1 MYWAIFS
8 CVRIAN
14 TPEKYKMPRNIIQMK
29 LYTDFRNVMSNWMI
43 NFFVSPL
50 SRAWSLSLF
59 LATRDCVL
67 RFKSFPYIHYMF
79 RKDTRN
85 YDNVSR
91 WNYYS
96 KVRKFL
102 KKSHEYIF
110 FKTETFFH
118 LRSVIS
124 TPRLVKVSQ
133 LITLNFISTTTKPN
147 LPTEKRNCFLSREME
162 N

>member
-29 LYTDFRNVMSNWMI
+29 LYTDFRNFMSNWMI

-50 SRAWSLSLF
+50 SRAWSLSLL
-59 LATRDCVL
+59 LATCDCVL

-102 KKSHEYIF
+102 KKVMSIF
-110 FKTETFFH
+110 FLKLKLFFH

-147 LPTEKRNCFLSREME
+147 LPTEKRNCFLSREMQ